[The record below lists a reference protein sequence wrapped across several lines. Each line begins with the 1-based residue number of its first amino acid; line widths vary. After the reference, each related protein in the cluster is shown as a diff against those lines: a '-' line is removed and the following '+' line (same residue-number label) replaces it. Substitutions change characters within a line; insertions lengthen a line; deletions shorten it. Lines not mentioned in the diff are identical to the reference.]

1 MKEFILTTR
10 LKQNALVV
18 YISKNLPKKCLS
30 RLISPPV
37 SILIQYFQLR
47 NICVCFIKHQQ
58 PFLVQFNSNLQAFA
72 TLCLSTNWT
81 IYSIKSFVFPFYQV
95 TRPYEKIFRN
105 KKNFKL
111 YLSEIALRKVI
122 TAIHTIA

>member
-1 MKEFILTTR
+1 MSIKKRKYISRSIFTYISYLKKTVLITLAMKEFILTTR

-81 IYSIKSFVFPFYQV
+81 IYSIKSFVFP
-95 TRPYEKIFRN
+95 
-105 KKNFKL
+105 L
-111 YLSEIALRKVI
+111 Y
-122 TAIHTIA
+122 